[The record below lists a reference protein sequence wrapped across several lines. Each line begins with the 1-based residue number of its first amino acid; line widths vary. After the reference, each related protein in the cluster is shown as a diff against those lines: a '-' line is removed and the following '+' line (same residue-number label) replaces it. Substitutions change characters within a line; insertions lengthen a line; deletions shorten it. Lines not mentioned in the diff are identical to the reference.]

1 MSEKSQSSASKMR
14 EAPDV
19 ASGDFARME
28 RMGVEEAET
37 WKRVA
42 ERDILVARRKDL
54 DQNREERK
62 KYTQRTFWGAAVL
75 LAIVLAI
82 LLASGFKFMPF
93 ELPGYVLAI
102 LFSGTIIGV
111 GGVVGAI
118 MASLYKGGDSY
129 TEQPRRRDSKR
140 QEK

>member
-1 MSEKSQSSASKMR
+1 MR

-19 ASGDFARME
+19 ASGDFSRIKSVGA
-28 RMGVEEAET
+28 EEAEA

-62 KYTQRTFWGAAVL
+62 KYTQRTFWGVAIW

-82 LLASGFKFMPF
+82 LLAGGFKHVPF

-102 LFSGTIIGV
+102 LLSGTIIGAGV
-111 GGVVGAI
+111 VVGAI
-118 MASLYKGGDSY
+118 MTALYKGGGSY
-129 TEQPRRRDSKR
+129 TEQPRRRDGER